1 MMRVTFHDQQRG
13 LAWWLAHTE
22 PLSDQMPPGAQ
33 AATVLDES
41 DNIVAVILYAPIGS
55 IWEMHFTSDGT
66 KRWATRATL
75 REIFDYAFNFL
86 GLARVSGFIASG
98 NAAALKAALDIGF
111 VVEGEIREAAPG
123 DDALVMIGM
132 LRRECRWIR
141 QGTGHG

>member
-1 MMRVTFHDQQRG
+1 MRAGER
-13 LAWWLAHTE
+13 
-22 PLSDQMPPGAQ
+22 
-33 AATVLDES
+33 AAKAARPAGCMRPA
-41 DNIVAVILYAPIGS
+41 AVNRA
-55 IWEMHFTSDGT
+55 T
-66 KRWATRATL
+66 WATRATL